1 MRHALLVVL
10 LVFPARALA
19 EDVLVLKGIDR
30 DDISPGERAVVELS
44 RIEPDLAEEAKE
56 AEAAKL
62 PPAPD
67 RAKAL
72 TAKMKEKL
80 QLTDEQEAK
89 VAEINLR
96 AAEAV
101 DRATALP
108 GAGRVDRF
116 QSVRAAQTERDN
128 ELKGVLT
135 QDQWKKYKKLKD
147 EFKDEVSAKKE
158 LMKKKEY

>member
-1 MRHALLVVL
+1 MPGRAPSWRLAW
-10 LVFPARALA
+10 FGAALA
-19 EDVLVLKGIDR
+19 CFLLAAPFV
-30 DDISPGERAVVELS
+30 AF
-44 RIEPDLAEEAKE
+44 AEEAKE